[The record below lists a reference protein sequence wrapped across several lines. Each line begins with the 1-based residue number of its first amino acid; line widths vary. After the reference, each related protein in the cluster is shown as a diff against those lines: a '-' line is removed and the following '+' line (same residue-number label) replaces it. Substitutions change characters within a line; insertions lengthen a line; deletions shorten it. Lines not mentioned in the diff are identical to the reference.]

1 MTVHAARLA
10 GVQAGAVS
18 VAGDASTEAVEEV
31 CLLPLQAAAKL
42 RQSTPKSRLFT
53 FDLPHPIRFFI
64 LKRLRSE
71 WQMLSSAGIAVRAN
85 MPCRERSV
93 LIQ

>member
-1 MTVHAARLA
+1 MTVHAARLCL
-10 GVQAGAVS
+10 GSTGGSRIRSRRWSPAV
-18 VAGDASTEAVEEV
+18 AEV

-53 FDLPHPIRFFI
+53 FELQYPVRRFI

-71 WQMLSSAGIAVRAN
+71 WQTLSREGLAV
-85 MPCRERSV
+85 
-93 LIQ
+93 L